1 MNPLDHPT
9 TIDPSTTPS
18 ESRATAR
25 LRSFLRLGF
34 VVTLLAFLVGGFVL
48 VGAQAVQL
56 LAGDG
61 PAVAAVGERLGP
73 PTFTVATVCG
83 LFAFALEYLRPGS
96 ARDEDA

>member
-9 TIDPSTTPS
+9 TIDPSAAPS
-18 ESRATAR
+18 ERSATAR

-34 VVTLLAFLVGGFVL
+34 VVTLLVFLAGGFVL

-56 LAGDG
+56 VAGDG
-61 PAVAAVGERLGP
+61 PAVAAIGERLGP
-73 PTFTVATVCG
+73 PTFTAATVCG
-83 LFAFALEYLRPGS
+83 LFAFALEYLRPAS